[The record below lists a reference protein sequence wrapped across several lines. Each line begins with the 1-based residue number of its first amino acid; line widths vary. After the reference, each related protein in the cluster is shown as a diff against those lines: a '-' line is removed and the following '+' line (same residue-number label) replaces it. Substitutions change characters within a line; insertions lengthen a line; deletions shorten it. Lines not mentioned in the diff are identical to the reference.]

1 LGLLRAEVAPAE
13 VLAVV
18 KADAYGHGA
27 ARVARALEGEGVGS
41 LAVAFAEE
49 GRVLRDAGVTAS
61 ILVFGPADPGS
72 FDDWRDLRLEPTVS
86 SLGQLAAWRDW
97 ATERS
102 VSQPIHL
109 KFDSGMTRLGIAA
122 ADADAALEVV
132 RGSTALRL
140 RSVFSHLAM
149 ADDPHGSATPLQV
162 EVFERVLARLRAEE
176 RGATT
181 IHLANSGGALYHPNT
196 RYAQV
201 RIGLALYGV
210 DPAHAGRFAARL
222 QPVMQVKA
230 RLVSVREVPAG
241 VPLGYGGRRVTVRPS
256 RIGVVPVGY
265 ADGYAWRLGDRA
277 EMLLADGTRIAVVG
291 AVSMD
296 MSLVDLTGTTAREG
310 DEVVLLGSCGG
321 STIDAWELA
330 GLAGTIPWE
339 VTCRLGQRL
348 ERRPIEAAEPL
359 EGSR

>member
-1 LGLLRAEVAPAE
+1 VAPAGL
-13 VLAVV
+13 LAVV

-27 ARVARALEGEGVGS
+27 SLVARALEGEGVAH
-41 LAVAFAEE
+41 LAVAFGDE
-49 GRVLRDAGVTAS
+49 GRALRDGGVTAS
-61 ILVFGPADPGS
+61 ILVFGPADPDS
-72 FDDWRDLRLEPTVS
+72 FDRWRDLRLEPTVS

-97 ATERS
+97 ATSRG
-102 VSQPIHL
+102 VVQPIHL

-122 ADADAALEVV
+122 SDADAAFAIV

-140 RSVFSHLAM
+140 ESVFSHLAM
-149 ADDPHGSATPLQV
+149 ADDPHGSATPLQI
-162 EVFERVLARLRAEE
+162 EVFERILARLSDRE
-176 RGATT
+176 REATT
-181 IHLANSGGALYHPNT
+181 IHLANSGGALYHPAT
-196 RYAQV
+196 RYARV
-201 RIGLALYGV
+201 RVGLALYGI
-210 DPAHAGRFAARL
+210 DPAHSGHFGGRLR
-222 QPVMQVKA
+222 PVMGVKA
-230 RLVSVREVPAG
+230 RLVSVRDVPAG

-277 EMLLADGTRIAVVG
+277 EMLLGEGTRIAVVG

-296 MSLVDLTGTTAREG
+296 MSLVDLTGTSAQEG
-310 DEVVLLGSCGG
+310 DEVVLLGSSGA

-348 ERRPIEAAEPL
+348 ERRAVEDGEAIDDRA
-359 EGSR
+359 GRG